1 MKILRFIAVII
12 AVYCS
17 LTGCQKTRLPEEQT
31 ANEEVC
37 NDTTATEKT
46 DSIDGWEATVDT
58 TFTITGTETN

>member
-12 AVYCS
+12 AVYCGFTS
-17 LTGCQKTRLPEEQT
+17 CQKTHLPEELP

-37 NDTTATEKT
+37 NDTTATEKK
-46 DSIDGWEATVDT
+46 DSIDGWEAAVDT

>member
-12 AVYCS
+12 AVYCG
-17 LTGCQKTRLPEEQT
+17 LTGCQKTRLSEEQT

>member
-12 AVYCS
+12 AVYCG

-46 DSIDGWEATVDT
+46 DSIDGWEAMVDT

>member
-12 AVYCS
+12 AVYCG
-17 LTGCQKTRLPEEQT
+17 LTGCQKTRLPKELT